1 MNKKIIIWSAITAA
15 IIILAVAIVYP
26 GINTSGASMELENL
40 AKCLA
45 DKNVVMY
52 GAEWCS
58 HCQNQKRMFDGAFKY
73 VPYVE
78 CPDNV
83 ELCVGKG
90 VEVIPTWIFPDGKR
104 HTGELTAEMLAKEA
118 GCEFQTAGK

>member
-78 CPDNV
+78 CPDNA